1 MLSSLFVLGPT
12 GHTVFEKH
20 WQEVVSRRALDEL
33 WTILQR
39 EGGAVN
45 APPMHAVGRIA
56 MVHVSRGALLF
67 VGTVA
72 RDVPALVVIEL
83 LHRVGDLLELYLKE
97 LSEQSMRANFVTVYQ
112 LLDEVI
118 DNGAPLHTEPNV
130 LQELVMQPGKM
141 EAMMA
146 SVTGASHVRGAL
158 PESTTSLA
166 PWRRTSVRYAASEFY
181 IDLNERLDVTVS
193 DESLRPRP
201 APKSLH
207 GVLPINVLCLHSLC
221 RLRWPESSLFAHS
234 LLISPSHESSDRR
247 AQWAPAAR

>member
-1 MLSSLFVLGPT
+1 
-12 GHTVFEKH
+12 
-20 WQEVVSRRALDEL
+20 
-33 WTILQR
+33 
-39 EGGAVN
+39 
-45 APPMHAVGRIA
+45 
-56 MVHVSRGALLF
+56 
-67 VGTVA
+67 
-72 RDVPALVVIEL
+72 
-83 LHRVGDLLELYLKE
+83 
-97 LSEQSMRANFVTVYQ
+97 MRANFVTVYQ

-234 LLISPSHESSDRR
+234 LLISTSHESSDRR